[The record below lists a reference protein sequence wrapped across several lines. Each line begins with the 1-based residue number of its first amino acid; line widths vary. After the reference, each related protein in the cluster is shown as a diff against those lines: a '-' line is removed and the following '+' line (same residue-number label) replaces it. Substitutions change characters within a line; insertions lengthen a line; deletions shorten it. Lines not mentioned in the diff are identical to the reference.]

1 MRKTTSHTHL
11 DRREFLTRICNA
23 LALGVAVAPVTSGV
37 AAARRATERTMC
49 LSGNPTLAQEYLSI
63 ESTIGATAADC
74 SRLSAIM
81 DRILT
86 RMQPAVLRLNV
97 SELRKREA
105 VELLNRIGES
115 FNREGFR
122 FCTHSTLLCTSL
134 RTREIACLHAAAIVF
149 SLGETTGLP
158 LSMLKV
164 PSHVFLRMRL
174 GNGQAL
180 NWDIYL
186 ENNGIGAD
194 DNDYLQ
200 SYRLD
205 TKTARRAG
213 YLCNLTRPQMLALE
227 YNALGVAWIAES
239 EWDRAAWS
247 FSEAIALDPRM
258 PEAFKN
264 RGTAKYRR
272 APAIPGG
279 EPAQRTELLSALADL
294 EEAVRIN
301 GNCAEALYSLGLTHF
316 ALNEPDSARHFLH
329 SAERLDPN
337 YSRSALSLALNKN

>member
-1 MRKTTSHTHL
+1 MNSEFGRLPCAKRPHILYL

-37 AAARRATERTMC
+37 AAARRATGRTMC

-81 DRILT
+81 DRTLT

-122 FCTHSTLLCTSL
+122 FCTRSTLLCTSL

-149 SLGETTGLP
+149 SLGEITGLP

-186 ENNGIGAD
+186 ENNGVGAD
-194 DNDYLQ
+194 DNHYLQ

-205 TKTARRAG
+205 AKTARRAG
-213 YLCNLTRPQMLALE
+213 YLCNLTRPEMLALE
-227 YNALGVAWIAES
+227 YNALGVVWMARASGTVRPGVSQRRLPSTRECRKPSKTAAQRSIAARPRS
-239 EWDRAAWS
+239 RAANRRSAQSCFPLWRTS
-247 FSEAIALDPRM
+247 KKRCGSTAIARKPC
-258 PEAFKN
+258 
-264 RGTAKYRR
+264 TAW
-272 APAIPGG
+272 A
-279 EPAQRTELLSALADL
+279 
-294 EEAVRIN
+294 
-301 GNCAEALYSLGLTHF
+301 
-316 ALNEPDSARHFLH
+316 
-329 SAERLDPN
+329 
-337 YSRSALSLALNKN
+337 